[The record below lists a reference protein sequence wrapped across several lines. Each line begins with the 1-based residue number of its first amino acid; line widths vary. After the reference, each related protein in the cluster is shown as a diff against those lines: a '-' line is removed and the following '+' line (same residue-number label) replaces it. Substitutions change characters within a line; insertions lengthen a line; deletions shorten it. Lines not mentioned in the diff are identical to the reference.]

1 MQPQCEA
8 DVGCMAMRDVWPID
22 SLACAC
28 GVFVLLHVVVDGGAR
43 IPNHAHY
50 RGRTTPLRLS
60 VADVARVLRPHRFS
74 ICGFPREGR
83 EKIPNHAQWVL
94 NHLRHGGAR
103 YPYNTRRFL
112 S

>member
-50 RGRTTPLRLS
+50 RGRTR
-60 VADVARVLRPHRFS
+60 
-74 ICGFPREGR
+74 
-83 EKIPNHAQWVL
+83 
-94 NHLRHGGAR
+94 
-103 YPYNTRRFL
+103 
-112 S
+112 